1 MDGWESFFVFLSFF
15 FFNKIGISSRCEGDN
30 EMLYANKPHFR
41 LRRFSSPEFDP
52 GAARSA
58 EQRLA
63 H

>member
-1 MDGWESFFVFLSFF
+1 MDGRIVLLSFF
-15 FFNKIGISSRCEGDN
+15 FLNRIGISWGWEGDN
-30 EMLYANKPHFR
+30 ERLYANKPHFR